1 MNQLNQSSEM
11 IKLNFNEIS
20 RKLVGCCQTCGEP
33 IYHVVLSNGIEYDTE
48 ECRCREY
55 ERDLQEIERMKN
67 DKSTIIEY
75 NKQHCGFTKR
85 DIEDVNATFRTS
97 KGNVKA
103 YNTLISYANAFNDDT
118 SLGFYIYGNVG
129 VGKSLIAK
137 KVMKILLLNG
147 YSAYIT
153 NIIQLMKD
161 IKNDISNFKD
171 DTLRRCQDVDLL
183 VIDDIG
189 TEKPTE
195 YDKEQMFLIINS
207 RYDNKKPIIF
217 TSNCKLDD
225 IVQKYDMFGRIYSRI
240 VGSTQF
246 LEIVDNDNR
255 VHKQ

>member
-11 IKLNFNEIS
+11 IKLNFNEVS
-20 RKLVGCCQTCGEP
+20 RKLVRQCSTCGEY
-33 IYHVVLSNGIEYDTE
+33 IYHVTRTDGKEFNT
-48 ECRCREY
+48 ECRCI
-55 ERDLQEIERMKN
+55 ERVRDIEEMERMKN
-67 DKSTIIEY
+67 DKTTIIEY

-97 KGNVKA
+97 KGNIKA
-103 YNTLISYANAFNDDT
+103 YNTLISYANAFSDDT

-129 VGKSLIAK
+129 VGKSLLAK
-137 KVMKILLLNG
+137 KVMKILLSNG
-147 YSAYIT
+147 YSTYIT

-161 IKNDISNFKD
+161 IKSELPKFKS
-171 DTLRRCQDVDLL
+171 DTLRKCQEVDLL

-189 TEKPTE
+189 TEKPT
-195 YDKEQMFLIINS
+195 DFDMEQMFLIINS
-207 RYDNKKPIIF
+207 RYENKKPIIF

-240 VGSTQF
+240 VGTTQF